1 MEISLL
7 PVAPKLPTGDHTGL
21 FYLPYQVKVLFK
33 SAVIIMGWHSAQ
45 LFHNMENTK
54 TATKPGQPYTTD
66 TIDTQ
71 AGNGVN
77 FLYIW

>member
-1 MEISLL
+1 
-7 PVAPKLPTGDHTGL
+7 
-21 FYLPYQVKVLFK
+21 
-33 SAVIIMGWHSAQ
+33 MGWHSAQ

-66 TIDTQ
+66 TINTQ